1 MTPVWAALTSDKGD
15 KGAEPVTEVI
25 QRGIKQRLLKYLAR
39 VSRENRTPPSQ
50 RLRLQ
55 PTLSLRQQ
63 PLTSSSYAMC
73 SYRHEHRGEPVRHGA
88 CLKLACL
95 PENDALPQ
103 AASGGARGA
112 GARRKSSVAGMEGV
126 WAFHHLRR
134 ALLACCGAPAARGRR
149 CDLGTVAELR
159 PSNSF
164 HRQLAFSARL
174 SLSQIGYKTRWSRR
188 C

>member
-1 MTPVWAALTSDKGD
+1 MTPVWAALTAD

-95 PENDALPQ
+95 PEKQTMHSRRPR
-103 AASGGARGA
+103 AAVRAAPARGA
-112 GARRKSSVAGMEGV
+112 SRR
-126 WAFHHLRR
+126 RR
-134 ALLACCGAPAARGRR
+134 AWRDCGHF
-149 CDLGTVAELR
+149 T
-159 PSNSF
+159 
-164 HRQLAFSARL
+164 
-174 SLSQIGYKTRWSRR
+174 I
-188 C
+188 